1 MKKFLKKIAIFCA
14 IITAVSLFTNLTS
27 PEQTYAADDC
37 RSFAGMPSW
46 DCNVGSMD
54 SEEGIIN
61 GIGMI
66 AANVLAALSVAAG
79 YIVVGFVIYG
89 GYLYMM
95 SSGDPGKAAAGK
107 KAITNALIGLAIV
120 ICAYV
125 IFNAIRV
132 ALVGNQSIGSCDPT
146 TGTGCVSRDQAGQMI
161 VNSIQWVA
169 GLGGAV
175 CAIFIVVGGW
185 GYMTSG
191 ADPGKLQKAKN
202 TILYAIIGLIIVALA
217 FVITGFVSSQIR
229 EATNAYL
236 LNSEVANNINKETL
250 NEKV

>member
-14 IITAVSLFTNLTS
+14 IITAVSLFTNITS
-27 PEQTYAADDC
+27 SDNTYADC
-37 RSFAGMPSW
+37 RYFAGMPSW
-46 DCNVGSMD
+46 DCEVGDME
-54 SEEGIIN
+54 SEEGIVN

-95 SSGDPGKAAAGK
+95 SSGDPGKAATGK

-132 ALVGNQSIGSCDPT
+132 ALVGSQSIGSCDPT
-146 TGTGCVSRDQAGQMI
+146 TGSGCISGDQAGEMI

-169 GLGGAV
+169 GLAGAV
-175 CAIFIVVGGW
+175 CAIFVVVGGW

-202 TILYAIIGLIIVALA
+202 TILYALIGLIIVALA
-217 FVITGFVSSQIR
+217 FIITGFVGNTIR
-229 EATNAYL
+229 EAANAYL
-236 LNSEVANNINKETL
+236 LNTEVANNINKEIID
-250 NEKV
+250 EKV